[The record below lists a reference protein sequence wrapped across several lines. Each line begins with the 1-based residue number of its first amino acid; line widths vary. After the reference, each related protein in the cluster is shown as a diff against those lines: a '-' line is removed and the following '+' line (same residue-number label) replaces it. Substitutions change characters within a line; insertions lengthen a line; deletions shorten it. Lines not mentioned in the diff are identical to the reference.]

1 MRRNTEIFLLLAL
14 LWPIPHLQL
23 WAGVFR
29 EELPHVVSF
38 VLKAG
43 LLGNAVAVLRQH
55 AQGLL
60 LLDCLAEH

>member
-1 MRRNTEIFLLLAL
+1 MRRNTEIFLLLSL

-29 EELPHVVSF
+29 EELPHVSF

-43 LLGNAVAVLRQH
+43 LLGNAVAVLRQQ

-60 LLDCLAEH
+60 LLDFLAEH